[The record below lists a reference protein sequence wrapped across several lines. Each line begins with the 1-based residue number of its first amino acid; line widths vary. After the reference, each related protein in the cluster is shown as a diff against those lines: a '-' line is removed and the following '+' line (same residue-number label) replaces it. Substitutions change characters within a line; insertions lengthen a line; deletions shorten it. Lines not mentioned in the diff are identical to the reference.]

1 MSIYQ
6 PPAHTGLDLVHADD
20 HIVVVI
26 KPAGLLAVPGRGED
40 KADCLLSRVQL
51 EYPDAMTVHR
61 LDMDTSGLVIF
72 GRGPLMQRDLSVA
85 FMDRQVDKRY
95 VAVVGGEIAADGE
108 VNLPLIVDWPNR
120 PLHHVN
126 FETGKPSHTRFWRV
140 AFDAASNSSRV
151 DLEPV
156 TGRTH
161 QLRIHMQA
169 IGHPMLGDTLYGG
182 PEWSPR
188 APRLLLH
195 ARLLSLQHPVSGA
208 AMTFDAPAPF

>member
-1 MSIYQ
+1 MSIYS
-6 PPAHTGLDLVHADD
+6 PPAHTGLDLIHADD
-20 HIVVVI
+20 HLIVVV
-26 KPAGLLAVPGRGED
+26 KPAGLLAVPGRGDD

-61 LDMDTSGLVIF
+61 LDMDTSGLVVF
-72 GRGPLMQRDLSVA
+72 GRGPDMQRALSVA

-95 VAVVGGEIAADGE
+95 AAVVGGQIAEEGE
-108 VNLPLIVDWPNR
+108 VNLPLCVDWPNR

-126 FETGKPSHTRFWRV
+126 HEIGKPSHTRYWRTGY
-140 AFDAASNSSRV
+140 DAAANTSRV

-161 QLRIHMQA
+161 QLRVHMQA

-182 PEWSPR
+182 EWMGH

-195 ARLLSLQHPVSGA
+195 ARLLALRHPVSGA
-208 AMTFDAPAPF
+208 AMQFEAAAPF